1 MDKSDRI
8 YLSPTVARVVV
19 DSYVR
24 RSSSGQTD
32 SAAISPRE
40 REVLRHLAE
49 GKSTKEMA
57 SLMHVSPKTV
67 ETHRKRIMEKLNLYS
82 VAELTKYAILEGY
95 TSLNVK

>member
-1 MDKSDRI
+1 
-8 YLSPTVARVVV
+8 
-19 DSYVR
+19 
-24 RSSSGQTD
+24 
-32 SAAISPRE
+32 
-40 REVLRHLAE
+40 
-49 GKSTKEMA
+49 MA